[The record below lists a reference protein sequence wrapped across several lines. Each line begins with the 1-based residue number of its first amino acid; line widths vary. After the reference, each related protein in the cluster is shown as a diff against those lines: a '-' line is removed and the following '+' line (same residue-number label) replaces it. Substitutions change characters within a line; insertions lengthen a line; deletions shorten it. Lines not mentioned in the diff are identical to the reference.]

1 MFAPRAF
8 TVSTFCF
15 WFPVLANTRAVTI
28 DAHSLL
34 FPVRADRL
42 AIASLTRRPHSL
54 VFANTRAVAFNTSI
68 PPFPVLAFP
77 VHAGVPRLQEMQI
90 KMPLKDIL
98 NAFYFLVRP
107 TRKMKN
113 VF

>member
-1 MFAPRAF
+1 MHAD
-8 TVSTFCF
+8 
-15 WFPVLANTRAVTI
+15 TRAE
-28 DAHSLL
+28 
-34 FPVRADRL
+34 
-42 AIASLTRRPHSL
+42 
-54 VFANTRAVAFNTSI
+54 AFEARI
-68 PPFPVLAFP
+68 LPFPVLAERIALAVLAVRPPFLVRAYSRAAAIDTFIRPSP
-77 VHAGVPRLQEMQI
+77 VLAFLANPGHGSLIRLQEMQI